1 MRVALPALPDI
12 DEVDARSEVD
22 DACFAELR
30 EVLVRHNALD
40 RFGITLLH
48 QHFDTAEDELLVEEV
63 DVESRT
69 LTIRPV
75 SRGEV
80 VGRGVK
86 ETNWRLDSDA
96 AVSACTPY
104 QFCYVDSKN
113 DHHRRSG
120 HKE

>member
-1 MRVALPALPDI
+1 MGTTLPALPDI
-12 DEVDARSEVD
+12 DEVGARSEAD

-30 EVLVRHNALD
+30 AVLERHDALG

-48 QHFDTAEDELLVEEV
+48 QHFDIGDDELLVEEV

-69 LTIRPV
+69 LTICPV
-75 SRGEV
+75 SRAEV
-80 VGRGVK
+80 TGARVK

-96 AVSACTPY
+96 AVSACTPVQY
-104 QFCYVDSKN
+104 CYVDNKN

-120 HKE
+120 HK